1 MLYMHSY
8 NNAYL
13 HKYNKTQYIHICIKK
28 SDFYN
33 RDVQGSIFL
42 LWGGLG
48 GVGYNFF
55 VGGAGRSKNPW
66 AGRGKNPWVGRGKN
80 TWAGL
85 RAGWGKG
92 RTLPE
97 LGIFGAGQ
105 KK

>member
-1 MLYMHSY
+1 MYGCFTCIHTIMHICI
-8 NNAYL
+8 L
-13 HKYNKTQYIHICIKK
+13 DTQYIHICIKK
-28 SDFYN
+28 SDLYS

-55 VGGAGRSKNPW
+55 VCGVGRGKNPW

-85 RAGWGKG
+85 GKNPRG
-92 RTLPE
+92 RM
-97 LGIFGAGQ
+97 GQ
-105 KK
+105 RSNPP